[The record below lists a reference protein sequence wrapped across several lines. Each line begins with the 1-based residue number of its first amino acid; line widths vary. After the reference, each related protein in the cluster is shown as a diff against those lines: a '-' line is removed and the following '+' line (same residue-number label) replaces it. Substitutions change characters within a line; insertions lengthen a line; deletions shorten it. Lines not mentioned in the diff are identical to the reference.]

1 MAEKQTLKTIIKR
14 SLQLINI
21 SLIIGLTWL
30 LVEGYRTFQ
39 PALEEKAVKDMQ
51 KVVVNLRSK
60 QETSMPAGDI
70 DSMDTNNLEAAGHK
84 SLPETFEA
92 QEQVQ
97 EKETEKNADGFSA
110 HSSPDIVP
118 SANPEEKQITVPNQ
132 IPEQNSEA
140 SEKHNE
146 AIQPLQRSDNP
157 YQIQKTK
164 IAILLTNLGL
174 GRGVTEAATQLPKPI
189 ALGFSPYTNSLKDL
203 IYQAKENGHEIFL
216 EVPFETEKYPLD
228 DVGPFGILNLSD
240 DGENLSRLQHILSLF
255 PTINGVYSVPNE
267 KFTDNIARMDPIL
280 DIFSRNLLLLLYGKG
295 DFSTLLSQSISQK
308 GIPALSCDKYIDLST
323 EYGLIQQKLEKLEE
337 ISKSKGKA
345 LGFVSSYPITI
356 AALAEWL
363 KTLENKNIELVPVSE
378 ILSSN

>member
-1 MAEKQTLKTIIKR
+1 MAEKQTLKTLIKR